1 MKLEKDNYTKQEVE
15 EILKG
20 LNKQVADLTANLAGA
35 TKKMKEIDTLKKD
48 NLNNS
53 IKVQMLKNG
62 LDEDLFDLVVADDV
76 ETSKNKITK
85 LMDLQKKQ
93 KIDNSYKPSENEHKN
108 DDAYSVAEKKQDV
121 EGMLKSKFSK
131 HFK

>member
-53 IKVQMLKNG
+53 IKLEMAKNG
-62 LDEDLFDLVVADDV
+62 LDLDLFDLVSADNID
-76 ETSKNKITK
+76 TAKTKITK

-93 KIDNSYKPSENEHKN
+93 QIDNSYKPEQHKT
-108 DDAYSVAEKKQDV
+108 DDAYSVAEKNGNV
-121 EGMLKSKFSK
+121 EGMLKSKLSK
-131 HFK
+131 LFQ

>member
-53 IKVQMLKNG
+53 IKLEMAKNG
-62 LDEDLFDLVVADDV
+62 LDLDLFDLVVADNID
-76 ETSKNKITK
+76 TAKTKITK

-93 KIDNSYKPSENEHKN
+93 QIDNSYKPEQHKT
-108 DDAYSVAEKKQDV
+108 DDAYSVAEKNGNV
-121 EGMLKSKFSK
+121 EGMLKSKLSK
-131 HFK
+131 LFQ

>member
-15 EILKG
+15 EMLKG

-35 TKKMKEIDTLKKD
+35 TEKMKEIDTLKKD

-53 IKVQMLKNG
+53 IKLEMAKNG
-62 LDEDLFDLVVADDV
+62 LDLDLFDLVVADNID
-76 ETSKNKITK
+76 TAKTKITK

-93 KIDNSYKPSENEHKN
+93 KIDNSYKPNEHKN
-108 DDAYSVAEKKQDV
+108 DDAYSVAEKNGNV
-121 EGMLKSKFSK
+121 EGMLKSKLSK
-131 HFK
+131 LFQ

>member
-53 IKVQMLKNG
+53 IKLEMAKNG
-62 LDEDLFDLVVADDV
+62 LDLDLFDLVSADDL
-76 ETSKNKITK
+76 EGSKTKITK

-93 KIDNSYKPSENEHKN
+93 QIDNSYKPNEQHKN
-108 DDAYSVAEKKQDV
+108 DDAYSVAEKNKDV
-121 EGMLKSKFSK
+121 EGMLKTKFSK
-131 HFK
+131 LFQ

>member
-1 MKLEKDNYTKQEVE
+1 LELKKDNYTKLEVE

-53 IKVQMLKNG
+53 IKLEMAKNG
-62 LDEDLFDLVVADDV
+62 LDLDLFDLVSADDL
-76 ETSKNKITK
+76 EGSKAKITK

-93 KIDNSYKPSENEHKN
+93 KIDNSYKPDNHKN
-108 DDAYSVAEKKQDV
+108 DDEYSKAEKDGNV
-121 EGMLKSKFSK
+121 EGMLKSKLSK
-131 HFK
+131 LFQ

>member
-53 IKVQMLKNG
+53 IKLEMAKNG
-62 LDEDLFDLVVADDV
+62 LDLDLFDLVSADDV
-76 ETSKNKITK
+76 ETSKAKITK
-85 LMDLQKKQ
+85 LLDLQKKQ
-93 KIDNSYKPSENEHKN
+93 KIDNSYKPNEHKN
-108 DDAYSVAEKKQDV
+108 DDAYSVAEKNKDV

>member
-1 MKLEKDNYTKQEVE
+1 LELKKEQYTKQEVE

-53 IKVQMLKNG
+53 IKLEMAKNG
-62 LDEDLFDLVVADDV
+62 LDLDLFDLVVADNID
-76 ETSKNKITK
+76 TAKTKITK

-93 KIDNSYKPSENEHKN
+93 QIDNSYKPNEHKN
-108 DDAYSVAEKKQDV
+108 DDAYSVAEKNKDV

-131 HFK
+131 FSKF

>member
-53 IKVQMLKNG
+53 IKLEMAKNG
-62 LDEDLFDLVVADDV
+62 LDLDLFDLVSADDL
-76 ETSKNKITK
+76 EGSKLKIKK

-93 KIDNSYKPSENEHKN
+93 KIDNSYKPNEHKN
-108 DDAYSVAEKKQDV
+108 DDAYSVAEKKKDV

-131 HFK
+131 F

>member
-1 MKLEKDNYTKQEVE
+1 MELKKDNYTKLEVE

-53 IKVQMLKNG
+53 IKLEMAKNG
-62 LDEDLFDLVVADDV
+62 LDLDLFDLVVADNID
-76 ETSKNKITK
+76 TAKTKITK

-93 KIDNSYKPSENEHKN
+93 QIDNSYKPEQHKT
-108 DDAYSVAEKKQDV
+108 DDAYSVAEKNGNV
-121 EGMLKSKFSK
+121 EGMLKSKLSK
-131 HFK
+131 LFQ